1 MDELLGEF
9 LTETGEGLNQ
19 LDVELVLG
27 AAETTTNLSNDFMA
41 VPERLHGVF
50 CFTPAAAAA
59 SAARGGSAGQRRG
72 RGFRAGRRASAMH
85 PAAIGRTPESFQGS
99 KTWMAGTSPA
109 MTEVRRL
116 RSYTKSLS
124 V

>member
-59 SAARGGSAGQRRG
+59 SAAREEARRVKGGEG
-72 RGFRAGRRASAMH
+72 ASELD
-85 PAAIGRTPESFQGS
+85 AAPRLC
-99 KTWMAGTSPA
+99 TSP
-109 MTEVRRL
+109 R
-116 RSYTKSLS
+116 
-124 V
+124 

>member
-50 CFTPAAAAA
+50 CFTPAAAA
-59 SAARGGSAGQRRG
+59 SLRGTRGGSPGQRRG
-72 RGFRAGRRASAMH
+72 RGFRAGRRASALH
-85 PAAIGRTPESFQGS
+85 LAAIGRTPESFQGS

-116 RSYTKSLS
+116 RS
-124 V
+124 

>member
-9 LTETGEGLNQ
+9 LTETGEGLDQ

-50 CFTPAAAAA
+50 CLTPAAAAA
-59 SAARGGSAGQRRG
+59 SSAREGARRVKGGEGASEPGVRELVVPFGRAAY
-72 RGFRAGRRASAMH
+72 
-85 PAAIGRTPESFQGS
+85 P
-99 KTWMAGTSPA
+99 
-109 MTEVRRL
+109 VRY
-116 RSYTKSLS
+116 RS
-124 V
+124 